1 MNSTTSTISLY
12 VNNEYLES
20 GRDSFYTFDTNG
32 GSIGSSELDNW
43 VIQDDQMSIQPNHLV
58 IKFVDGMFC
67 VFALHK
73 IYINGAY
80 FDAANNRIRL
90 QTADI
95 LEIGKIRIK
104 VSINLDGIDRSAQL
118 STPPEYLISTV
129 VNPLDELIAQPANS
143 NMADYLKSIEPTVDG
158 NHYSDPLKLL
168 ESEHLTTLNETID
181 KNELEKVLN
190 SNVDLSQ
197 TTNGNNDVLAE
208 SFMDIPQFESK
219 LSNIPSP
226 YSMDVQLEHSLRDVV
241 SMNSLTDNEYTY
253 LNPIIKNINPELNFH
268 NSKQVYDFLDEV
280 GKTIYEVIQGILSI
294 QKQVHI
300 SDTQL
305 RPLEDN
311 PLRLGLDYATTI
323 DMLFSE
329 AKSPVHLSAH
339 ASVAEL
345 LNNVILHQQANSIAI
360 DEALK
365 ALLEAFSPNVLEDRF
380 KKYRKTEDSVNE
392 QDPKWIWEMYSNY
405 YKELVSSRQQGFKKL
420 FKEVY
425 DQVYNRELR
434 RLQQGN

>member
-1 MNSTTSTISLY
+1 MNSTASTISLY

-32 GSIGSSELDNW
+32 GSIGSSESDNW
-43 VIQDDQMSIQPNHLV
+43 IIQDDQMSIQPNHIV

-90 QTADI
+90 QSADI

-104 VSINLDGIDRSAQL
+104 VSINSDGIDRSAQL
-118 STPPEYLISTV
+118 SMPPEYLISTIA
-129 VNPLDELIAQPANS
+129 NPLDELIAQQANS
-143 NMADYLKSIEPTVDG
+143 NMTHYLKAIEPTVDG
-158 NHYSDPLKLL
+158 NHYTDPLKLL
-168 ESEHLTTLNETID
+168 ESESLTTQNAVID
-181 KNELEKVLN
+181 KSELDTLLN
-190 SNVDLSQ
+190 NHLDLSQ
-197 TTNGNNDVLAE
+197 TTGSNELLAE
-208 SFMDIPQFESK
+208 SFMDMPQFESK
-219 LSNIPSP
+219 IQNEHSP
-226 YSMDVQLEHSLRDVV
+226 YNTDEQTYHSLRDVV
-241 SMNSLTDNEYTY
+241 SMNNLTDKEYTY
-253 LNPIIKNINPELNFH
+253 LNPIIKNINPDLHFQD
-268 NSKQVYDFLDEV
+268 SKQVYDFLDEV
-280 GKTIYEVIQGILSI
+280 GKTVHEVIQGILSI
-294 QKQVHI
+294 QKSIHI

-311 PLRLGLDYATTI
+311 PLRLGLDYGKTI

-339 ASVAEL
+339 ASVAES

-365 ALLEAFSPNVLEDRF
+365 VLLDAFSPDVLADRF
-380 KKYRKTEDSVNE
+380 KKYRKTNESANE
-392 QDPKWIWEMYSNY
+392 QDPRWIWEMYNNY
-405 YKELVSSRQQGFKKL
+405 YKELISSRQQGFKKL

-425 DQVYNRELR
+425 DQVYDRELR